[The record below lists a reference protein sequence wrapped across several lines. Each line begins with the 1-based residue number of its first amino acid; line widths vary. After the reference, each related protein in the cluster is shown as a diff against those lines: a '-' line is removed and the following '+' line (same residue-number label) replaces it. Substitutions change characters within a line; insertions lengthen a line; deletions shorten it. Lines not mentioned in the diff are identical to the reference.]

1 MKKRNLALM
10 VVFSILTAG
19 LYDLYLFVTLTN
31 VSNELD
37 PKHATAG
44 GVKALLFLIFTL
56 GLYSIYWAFR
66 MGQKL
71 ATVTGDK
78 TDIALGVLIGFPFI
92 MWVLQ
97 GNLNK
102 AIDEGTIT
110 VA

>member
-19 LYDLYLFVTLTN
+19 LYYLYLFVTLTN

-44 GVKALLFLIFTL
+44 GVKALLFLIFTA
-56 GLYSIYWAFR
+56 GLYMVYWDFR
-66 MGQKL
+66 MGQK
-71 ATVTGDK
+71 AAAVTGDK
-78 TDIALGVLIGFPFI
+78 SDILLGLFI
-92 MWVLQ
+92 PMPCWWFQ
-97 GNLNK
+97 ATLNK
-102 AIDEGTIT
+102 AIDDGTVT